1 MRIIEKEKNLN
12 KVVAATVKTEVDP
25 SKVIYLGLDF
35 GTSHSALATSSGLR
49 LSIASAVG
57 WPKDFIAYNVVKKQM
72 VFGDECIKN
81 RTSLDVVYPLERG
94 VIRYR
99 KTDSGKKTT
108 DDRKAIAAVEL
119 LKYMLGLVE
128 KKDDQKIF
136 AVIGSPARAEIAD
149 KQAIIDAAEG
159 LADSIL
165 VVSEPFL
172 VSYNLGMFGF
182 STIVDVGAGTVDIC
196 RMSGT
201 IPDETDQITL
211 DIGGNFIDRTFYEL
225 LKKKVP
231 GIHITLNLARKIKEE
246 YAFVGEGPERIDV
259 DFYVN
264 GKLTTIDISNEL
276 REACSIVIPEKRKS

>member
-1 MRIIEKEKNLN
+1 MEKEENLKKLSSTAVKN
-12 KVVAATVKTEVDP
+12 KIDP
-25 SKVIYLGLDF
+25 SKIIYLGLDF

-57 WPKDFIAYNVVKKQM
+57 WPKDFIAYKVVKRQI

-94 VIRYR
+94 VIKYR

-108 DDRKAIAAVEL
+108 DDREAIAATEL

-136 AVIGSPARAEIAD
+136 SVVGSPSRSEIAD

-159 LADSIL
+159 L

-172 VSYNLGMFGF
+172 VAYNLGIFGF
-182 STIVDVGAGTVDIC
+182 SIIVDVGAGTLDIC

-211 DIGGNFIDRTFYEL
+211 DTAGNLIDRMFYEL
-225 LKKKVP
+225 LKKKS
-231 GIHITLNLARKIKEE
+231 R
-246 YAFVGEGPERIDV
+246 AF
-259 DFYVN
+259 
-264 GKLTTIDISNEL
+264 ISL
-276 REACSIVIPEKRKS
+276 